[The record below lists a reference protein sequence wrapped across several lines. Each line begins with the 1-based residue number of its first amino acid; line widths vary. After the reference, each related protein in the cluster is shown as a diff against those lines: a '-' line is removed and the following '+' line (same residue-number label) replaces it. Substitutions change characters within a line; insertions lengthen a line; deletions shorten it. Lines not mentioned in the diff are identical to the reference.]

1 MLKTP
6 RFIPQRRSLFDY
18 QFHTPKMKREKHP
31 FRFERVTET
40 LRRTADTMDN
50 VYTSK
55 SFKND
60 QSITSSVKFDELKGS
75 LL

>member
-6 RFIPQRRSLFDY
+6 RFIPHRRSLFDY
-18 QFHTPKMKREKHP
+18 QFLTPKVKKENLP
-31 FRFERVTET
+31 LRFERGTEN
-40 LRRTADTMDN
+40 LRRTADTVDN

-60 QSITSSVKFDELKGS
+60 QSIVSSVKFDEFNES
-75 LL
+75 LF

>member
-18 QFHTPKMKREKHP
+18 QFLTPKMQRENQP
-31 FRFERVTET
+31 FRFERGTEN

-60 QSITSSVKFDELKGS
+60 QSIASSVKFDELNGS